1 MIPAVLSWDQLTRY
15 SIIFGWVNDVVGMV
29 ASFNQ
34 VAMPPFDLKI
44 LLIESYRIPRKGQEI
59 KALLLSINRNKYPE
73 GRG

>member
-1 MIPAVLSWDQLTRY
+1 MHSWDLLTRY

-44 LLIESYRIPRKGQEI
+44 LVIENFRIHRKGQEI
-59 KALLLSINRNKYPE
+59 QASLLSINRNKYPE
-73 GRG
+73 RMVK